1 MRPVAQLSRAPHFGG
16 GDEHPSRAPHFGGG
30 DAHPAALVFS
40 LEKEFLFQRRRRAT
54 CRAARPAPK
63 QSSLVFRV
71 VVTCNRPIYLCSC
84 VQKKQVSNNQCL
96 SILLLQRLWT
106 SLIVLT
112 QQIVCRHL
120 GSSSCCSSSRLSRL
134 LGNMATGPAN
144 GSSGAQPARLQ
155 LAELNGRSAPLGSW
169 EVSVFHP
176 RLEKYQYFLLRCRKF
191 CLRFLLS

>member
-30 DAHPAALVFS
+30 DEHPAALVFS

-84 VQKKQVSNNQCL
+84 VQKKQRWRQASYRTCLAVASSNLPRSASRTKTKQ
-96 SILLLQRLWT
+96 
-106 SLIVLT
+106 
-112 QQIVCRHL
+112 
-120 GSSSCCSSSRLSRL
+120 SCCRARFGKRLVHLPAFVRARVGSRIQEVVSMTSCKQLLKRSRMMSFKHVL
-134 LGNMATGPAN
+134 
-144 GSSGAQPARLQ
+144 
-155 LAELNGRSAPLGSW
+155 
-169 EVSVFHP
+169 
-176 RLEKYQYFLLRCRKF
+176 
-191 CLRFLLS
+191 